1 MRKFILK
8 PFAAAALLT
17 PTLFAAVT
25 GNFVPDAVFKGSS
38 LTGWRSI
45 GSVKWSAQNGE
56 IIAAPEARQSGWLM
70 HERTLQ
76 DVALAASWRCAGD
89 CKVAVLLRAE
99 TLPNGG
105 MRGILASLTE
115 PGTPSFRVT
124 LDAAGNELS
133 RERLRTGPGG
143 VYRVAPDGPAPAG
156 AAPAT
161 GPVRTPDGTLIPLPR
176 PSADFRPSEWNT
188 IEFALDANVLRT
200 WRNNLSTG
208 QTVAEEDFGRFGP
221 FALWVGGTGDV
232 RFRDVAWRD
241 LQPKPNSPEKVSS
254 RFRKQSLSPFY
265 YGWGPTVADIN
276 RDGVADVVAGPF
288 WYAGPSYTTARE
300 IYMAKTINP
309 STDFYLGVQY
319 AGDFNGDGWTDIL
332 NVEFT
337 KPSLLFINPKGAS
350 HRWEQHTITGVLS
363 SEMSLMR
370 DVDGD
375 GKPDLVYK
383 DSQNQYVYVKPD
395 PAKPT
400 EMWQVHPISEK
411 APWPNH
417 GLGLGDLNGDGRI
430 DMLNPVG
437 WWEQPKNGAGEGPWK
452 YHPWAFSDWNRTSP
466 GGAEMAVYDVNGD
479 GLKDVVTSLHAHG
492 FGLAWFEQK
501 KAATGELS
509 FVQHDI
515 MGDFTSKNAGRVT
528 FTEPHGATSADMDG
542 DGIPDFITGKRN
554 YSHHDSFIDPDPFGD
569 PVLYVYRTVRN
580 PKVPGGAEF
589 VPELIH
595 NNSGVGSSVT
605 VADLNGD
612 GAPEIITS
620 TKTGSFIFWNRG
632 KAKPA
637 AK

>member
-1 MRKFILK
+1 
-8 PFAAAALLT
+8 
-17 PTLFAAVT
+17 
-25 GNFVPDAVFKGSS
+25 
-38 LTGWRSI
+38 
-45 GSVKWSAQNGE
+45 
-56 IIAAPEARQSGWLM
+56 
-70 HERTLQ
+70 
-76 DVALAASWRCAGD
+76 
-89 CKVAVLLRAE
+89 
-99 TLPNGG
+99 
-105 MRGILASLTE
+105 
-115 PGTPSFRVT
+115 
-124 LDAAGNELS
+124 
-133 RERLRTGPGG
+133 
-143 VYRVAPDGPAPAG
+143 
-156 AAPAT
+156 
-161 GPVRTPDGTLIPLPR
+161 
-176 PSADFRPSEWNT
+176 
-188 IEFALDANVLRT
+188 
-200 WRNNLSTG
+200 
-208 QTVAEEDFGRFGP
+208 
-221 FALWVGGTGDV
+221 
-232 RFRDVAWRD
+232 
-241 LQPKPNSPEKVSS
+241 
-254 RFRKQSLSPFY
+254 
-265 YGWGPTVADIN
+265 
-276 RDGVADVVAGPF
+276 
-288 WYAGPSYTTARE
+288 
-300 IYMAKTINP
+300 
-309 STDFYLGVQY
+309 
-319 AGDFNGDGWTDIL
+319 
-332 NVEFT
+332 
-337 KPSLLFINPKGAS
+337 
-350 HRWEQHTITGVLS
+350 
-363 SEMSLMR
+363 MR

-501 KAATGELS
+501 KAATGDIS

-515 MGDFTSKNAGRVT
+515 MGDFTSKNAGGVT

-612 GAPEIITS
+612 GAPEILTS